1 MNIQQFDAFLNSLE
15 EIKNIGTNNMPEL
28 QFIRQE
34 VKEAR
39 RLSQYGERRIALEN
53 LLDNLLETSIPLCKT
68 TIDLAEE
75 AFDTPLSTYEK
86 KLLQLHRMRLF
97 GAEEG
102 SSSQSKTNEN

>member
-15 EIKNIGTNNMPEL
+15 EIKNIGTNNMPE
-28 QFIRQE
+28 
-34 VKEAR
+34 
-39 RLSQYGERRIALEN
+39 SQYGERRIALEN

-102 SSSQSKTNEN
+102 FSSQFKTNEN

>member
-86 KLLQLHRMRLF
+86 KLL
-97 GAEEG
+97 
-102 SSSQSKTNEN
+102 